1 MLSSGGF
8 FIRQDFFTLNPVIL
22 TNISLASEKV
32 GPKPCRSISKMW
44 ELLQIAI
51 VQTNSKIVGTQ
62 LLEKSFQFSET
73 ELTTF
78 EFIDSFFKILR
89 QVSRDYNNQ
98 CSKL

>member
-1 MLSSGGF
+1 
-8 FIRQDFFTLNPVIL
+8 
-22 TNISLASEKV
+22 
-32 GPKPCRSISKMW
+32 MW
-44 ELLQIAI
+44 ELLQIAV